1 MSTSFL
7 YHCSNIQGVKY
18 ISSSYQGNRVI
29 FDVEP
34 QVKLFRCSC
43 CGSRKVIRNGGRQR
57 KIRSLKVGH
66 KVTYVR
72 LFQPRL
78 RCKSCGHSRMM
89 KLPFVDPWT
98 PYTRAV
104 ALEVIDLSKSMTLQD
119 VANYL
124 GLSWRAVK
132 AIQKEALSKRFGN
145 PSVKGLKN
153 LGIDEICIG
162 KGHRYMTVVVD
173 LDTGRV
179 IFMAEGKGADSL
191 LPFWKRLRRA
201 NVKIKAVAI
210 DMGPA
215 YHSSVLEHQPQATI
229 VFDHFHV
236 IKLFNEKLTAFRRDL
251 YNSLPEVEQRETL
264 KGVRWLLL
272 KNPSNLNEERQER
285 EKLERA
291 LEMNTPL
298 ATVYYMKEELRQIWK
313 QDSKEKAE
321 VALQHWAK
329 KAEASKIPMLKK
341 FGYMLLGKRSGILA
355 FYDDFL
361 STGPV
366 EAINNK
372 IKTIQRQAYGFRDQE
387 FFRLKV
393 YASHEAKFKL
403 VG

>member
-7 YHCSNIQGVKY
+7 YHCSNVQGVKHLS
-18 ISSSYQGNRVI
+18 ISYKGNQVI
-29 FDVEP
+29 FRVEAQP
-34 QVKLFRCSC
+34 QLYCCSC
-43 CGSRKVIRNGGRQR
+43 CGSKKVIKNGGRER
-57 KIRSLKVGH
+57 MIRNLKVGH
-66 KVTYVR
+66 KIMY
-72 LFQPRL
+72 LSIFHPRL
-78 RCKSCGHSRMM
+78 RCKSCGVSRMM
-89 KLPFVDPWT
+89 RLPFADPWT
-98 PYTRAV
+98 PYTKAV
-104 ALEVIDLSKSMTLQD
+104 ALEVIDLSKAMTLQD

-132 AIQKEALSKRFGN
+132 AIQKDALLKRFGS
-145 PSVKGLKN
+145 PCVKN
-153 LGIDEICIG
+153 LKRIGIDEICIG

-179 IFMAEGKGADSL
+179 VFMAEGKGADSL
-191 LPFWKRLRRA
+191 LPFWQKLRRA
-201 NVKIKAVAI
+201 NVKIEAVAI

-215 YHSSVLEHQPQATI
+215 YHSAVLEHQPQATI

-251 YNSLPEVEQRETL
+251 YYSLPEEEQRNTL

-272 KNPSNLNEERQER
+272 KNIENLDDKRDERVR
-285 EKLERA
+285 LEQA
-291 LEMNTPL
+291 LEMNRPL

-313 QDSKEKAE
+313 QGSKQAAE
-321 VALQHWAK
+321 AFLKNWAM
-329 KAEASKIPMLKK
+329 KAEASMIPMLKK

-355 FYDDFL
+355 YYDNYL